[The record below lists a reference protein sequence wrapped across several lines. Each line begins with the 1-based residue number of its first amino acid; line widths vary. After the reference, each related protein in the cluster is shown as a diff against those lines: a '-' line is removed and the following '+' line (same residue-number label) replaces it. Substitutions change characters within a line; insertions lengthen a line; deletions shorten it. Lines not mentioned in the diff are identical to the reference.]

1 MADELYSGYNKESKK
16 FYTVQ
21 RASEMV
27 DPLKKILKP
36 IKELQNIRGV
46 ELPIGLEFL
55 QLVVTGPPGAGKS
68 HYIEQIHGWPN
79 EGYLDLTQKNWWKD
93 KSLLYR
99 PREVHLGL
107 PFENHDEALTVFDRE
122 WLESDPLPLL
132 DPRRI
137 LIPPGKE
144 LFFQSNWINRYI
156 FEFLI
161 PPPATIFR
169 QRKNRQSQGYFPGD
183 ENLTIEIVEQQT
195 AVYQAVALYLHRAGL
210 NVYIRQGL
218 DTAPMWIAEKGVS
231 NVPPWTLIK
240 KPDRPSLK
248 TSAGWKWLFLRRYP
262 IQWLSLTDKEQKL
275 TGAGRIAHDGKT
287 FEMFIGSQR
296 LLFHPEIPLGIKKHS
311 IQKNWLINTELT
323 CSTKQIS
330 GFARIRVGET
340 VIIGRENQEYNSLFK
355 FSKKVAKR
363 HVSVTNRKGDLIIT
377 PLDIDRP
384 VKIARYDNLDYRERM
399 QTTRYSSLLQI
410 QKIFGKPLNIL
421 QRDKA
426 LEILKSVN
434 SILLNEPHRPLD
446 HQNRPGGLIEL
457 PKKSNPVIVGD
468 LHAQIDN
475 LLIILSK
482 NCLLDCLRLKTAT
495 LIILGDA
502 VHSEISGEM
511 EDCTSSVLMMDL
523 LFQLKLLFPAN
534 VFYLRGNHDSF
545 SPDISKNSI
554 LQGVLLKEKLL
565 ELRGPEYVQEME
577 IFYDRLPHTIMSKHF
592 LACHAGP
599 PRTKTSREDIINI
612 RDTPELSK
620 ELITSRIQRTH
631 YLGGYSKKDVKQF
644 RKCLNLPNKAPFI
657 VGHTPLDPFGSVWVN
672 AGSIKNHHIIYSAH
686 NDGPSLFIGMDDD
699 LIPISFPA
707 EPLSK
712 LINELT

>member
-1 MADELYSGYNKESKK
+1 M
-16 FYTVQ
+16 T
-21 RASEMV
+21 

-46 ELPIGLEFL
+46 QLPIGLEFL

-68 HYIEQIHGWPN
+68 YYIEQIHGWPN
-79 EGYLDLTQKNWWKD
+79 EGYLDLTQKKWWKD

-107 PFENHDEALTVFDRE
+107 PFKNHTEALAVFDKE
-122 WLESDPLPLL
+122 WLESSPTPLL
-132 DPRRI
+132 DPKRI
-137 LIPPGKE
+137 LIPPDKE
-144 LFFQSNWINRYI
+144 LFFQSNWRNRYI
-156 FEFLI
+156 FDFLI
-161 PPPATIFR
+161 PPPTTTFR
-169 QRKNRQSQGYFPGD
+169 QRKNRQSQGYFPVD
-183 ENLTIEIVEQQT
+183 ENLSMEMVEQQT

-210 NVYIRQGL
+210 NVYVRQGL

-231 NVPPWTLIK
+231 NVPRWTLNK

-248 TSAGWKWLFLRRYP
+248 TRAGWKCFFLRQYP
-262 IQWLSLTDKEQKL
+262 TQWLLLTDKEQKL
-275 TGAGRIAHDGKT
+275 TRACRIAHDGKT
-287 FEMFIGSQR
+287 FEMVIGSQR
-296 LLFHPEIPLGIKKHS
+296 LLFHPEIPLGIKNHG
-311 IQKNWLINTELT
+311 IQKSWLLNTELT

-340 VIIGRENQEYNSLFK
+340 VIIGRENLEYNNLFK

-363 HVSVTNRKGDLIIT
+363 HVSVSNRRGDLIIT
-377 PLDIDRP
+377 PLDIDHP
-384 VKIARYDNLDYRERM
+384 VKIVRFDNLDYRERM
-399 QTTRYSSLLQI
+399 QTTRYNSLLQL

-421 QRDKA
+421 PQDKA
-426 LEILKSVN
+426 LDTLRSVN
-434 SILLNEPHRPLD
+434 SILLNEPHRPLN
-446 HQNRPGGLIEL
+446 QQGIAGGLVEL
-457 PKKSNPVIVGD
+457 PEKSTPVIVGD

-511 EDCTSSVLMMDL
+511 EDSTSSVLMMDL
-523 LFQLKLLFPAN
+523 LFQLKLRFPAN
-534 VFYLRGNHDSF
+534 FFYIKGNHDSF
-545 SPDISKNSI
+545 STSISKNGI

-565 ELRGPEYVQEME
+565 ELRGPEYIHEME
-577 IFYDRLPHTIMSKHF
+577 IFYDRLPLVIMSKHF

-599 PRTKTSREDIINI
+599 PRAKTSREDIINI
-612 RDTPELSK
+612 QATPALTN

-631 YLGGYSKKDVKQF
+631 YLGGYSKSDVKQF
-644 RKCLNLPNKAPFI
+644 RKCLNLPNKTPFI

-672 AGSIKNHHIIYSAH
+672 AGAIKKHHIIYSAH
-686 NDGPSLFIGMDDD
+686 IEGPSLFIGLDDN
-699 LIPISFPA
+699 LIPINFPA